1 MRKPRKAKAKREASG
16 LDDLPAEIAVAIEN
30 HVQQPPAPVECE
42 KQDATAEELVARLT
56 AIRERIWKLRAMFAV
71 TLSQDSAL
79 EADRYLRLFQQLG
92 QELIAKDKGAFDSL
106 VTGHEA
112 LLLSPPTT
120 VRQTI
125 PLATQRLVEMRWEAM
140 TQHRSRPS
148 PSTRPADAI
157 HDGMGQFL

>member
-1 MRKPRKAKAKREASG
+1 MRKLPSAKAKRDASG
-16 LDDLPAEIAVAIEN
+16 LDDLPVEVAVAIEN
-30 HVQQPPAPVECE
+30 HVQQSPAPVECE

-71 TLSQDSAL
+71 TLSQDAAL

-106 VTGHEA
+106 VIGHEA

-140 TQHRSRPS
+140 TRRSSRS
-148 PSTRPADAI
+148 APSTRPADGI